1 MKSESPVYTT
11 KQGWKRRIL
20 KSCPNAIFYALT
32 KTTVRAFKPELYSG
46 PNGEGFLGEW
56 TGTSGSINID

>member
-11 KQGWKRRIL
+11 RQGWKRQIL
-20 KSCPNAIFYALT
+20 KSFQTAIFYALT

-46 PNGEGFLGEW
+46 PNGEGILGEW
-56 TGTSGSINID
+56 IGISGTI